1 MRIIRA
7 LVTAGSIASA
17 TLTAQIAL
25 NLALIKKPCTPNSPI
40 TERVSILLPVRNEVH
55 RVEPTL
61 RSMINQQGLADLEI
75 IVLDDG
81 STDGTADAV
90 RRVAAGDPRV
100 RLIQDQGGELP
111 PGWLG
116 KPWACQRLGKLATGS
131 VLVFVDADVT
141 LSPHAVASG
150 VSLLRESQMQLVS
163 PYPKQAAHSIA
174 ERITQ
179 PLVNWSWIATLPLR
193 LAERSSHPAWSAAIG
208 QFLIIDT
215 DAYRASGGHEPVAEV
230 ILEDVGVLRNLKRN
244 GYRGIPVDGSDM
256 AECRMYTG
264 AQEIYEGYTKS
275 LWSAFG
281 RAPGSLGGIAAMLL
295 IYVLPAAATLTSKD
309 ATTRRW
315 GAFGYASGVAGRAMV
330 ARRTGERVWPD
341 SLSHPASLATFAG
354 LATASV
360 VRKRRGTITWKG
372 RGLEHH
378 KVQRSNFQP
387 EGPPKI

>member
-1 MRIIRA
+1 MRLTRA

-25 NLALIKKPCTPNSPI
+25 NLAMVKKPSTPSSPI
-40 TERVSILLPVRNEVH
+40 SERVSILLPVRNEVH

-61 RSMINQQGLADLEI
+61 RSLIDQQGLTDFEI
-75 IVLDDG
+75 LVLDDG
-81 STDGTADAV
+81 STDGTAAIIA
-90 RRVAAGDPRV
+90 RVAADDPRV
-100 RLIQDQGGELP
+100 RLVQGAGSQLP

-116 KPWACQRLGKLATGS
+116 KPWACQRLGVLATGS

-141 LSPHAVASG
+141 LNPHAVASG
-150 VSLLRESQMQLVS
+150 VATLRASEVQLVS
-163 PYPKQAAHSIA
+163 PYPKQAAHSFS

-179 PLVNWSWIATLPLR
+179 PLVNWSWLATLPLR
-193 LAERSSHPAWSAAIG
+193 LAEHSKSPVWSAAIG
-208 QFLIIDT
+208 QFLIIDAN
-215 DAYRASGGHEPVAEV
+215 AYRASGGHEPVADV

-281 RAPGSLGGIAAMLL
+281 RGPGSIGGVAAMLL
-295 IYVLPAAATLTSKD
+295 IYVLPAAATFTSKD
-309 ATTRRW
+309 SATRRW
-315 GAFGYASGVAGRAMV
+315 GAVGYASGVAGRALV

-341 SLSHPASLATFAG
+341 SLTHPASLATFAG
-354 LATASV
+354 LTTASIA
-360 VRKRRGTITWKG
+360 RKRRGTITWKG
-372 RGLEHH
+372 RALDDTGL
-378 KVQRSNFQP
+378 QRLRLQP
-387 EGPPKI
+387 VGTPRT

>member
-1 MRIIRA
+1 MRIARA

-25 NLALIKKPCTPNSPI
+25 NLALVKKPSTPSSPI
-40 TERVSILLPVRNEVH
+40 CERVSILLPVRNEVH

-61 RSMINQQGLADLEI
+61 RSLIDQQGLADFEI
-75 IVLDDG
+75 LVLDDG
-81 STDGTADAV
+81 STDGTAAV
-90 RRVAAGDPRV
+90 IARVAADDPRV
-100 RLIQDQGGELP
+100 RLVHGNGDQLP

-116 KPWACQRLGKLATGS
+116 KPWACQRLGELATGS

-141 LSPHAVASG
+141 LNPHAVAAG
-150 VSLLRESQMQLVS
+150 VAMLRQSQMHLVS
-163 PYPKQAAHSIA
+163 PYPKQAAHTVA

-193 LAERSSHPAWSAAIG
+193 LAERSKSPAWSAAIG

-215 DAYRASGGHEPVAEV
+215 DAYRASGGHEPVADV

-264 AQEIYEGYTKS
+264 AEEIYEGYTKS

-281 RAPGSLGGIAAMLL
+281 RRPGALGGIAAMLL
-295 IYVLPAAATLTSKD
+295 IYVLPAAATLASKD
-309 ATTRRW
+309 VTTRRW
-315 GAFGYASGVAGRAMV
+315 GAAGYASGVAGRALV
-330 ARRTGERVWPD
+330 AHRTGERVWPD
-341 SLSHPASLATFAG
+341 SLAHPASLAAFAG

-360 VRKRRGTITWKG
+360 LRKRRGTITWKDRVLG
-372 RGLEHH
+372 HPELGQSSL
-378 KVQRSNFQP
+378 QP
-387 EGPPKI
+387 VGTPRI